1 MSLCQD
7 GIRGWNH
14 FALKWIIF
22 NFVELFSFT
31 WVLHNCVKWCFDLH
45 VECCGSCMVSTIAV
59 ESGKI
64 FGVLKIFARMFSNL
78 PEKFWATL
86 PTNFFPQR
94 SWRPFFGMTSG
105 WKKVFMY
112 FSSLYEIKQGWAPF
126 LPRFSDILP
135 RFSRIL
141 PGFSINQNLQGC
153 LCTPPPTLLVST
165 EFSTWQ
171 YTCVITSTVAFRCL

>member
-1 MSLCQD
+1 MVFEGRSAKKFQFQTGPQWKKGCRPLRWKMIYFYVLWSKNILMKLVGYQQPTCLCVKMEFVVGIISL
-7 GIRGWNH
+7 WS
-14 FALKWIIF
+14 
-22 NFVELFSFT
+22 ELYSISWSCFRSPGSCT
-31 WVLHNCVKWCFDLH
+31 IVYVKWCFDLH

-105 WKKVFMY
+105 
-112 FSSLYEIKQGWAPF
+112 
-126 LPRFSDILP
+126 
-135 RFSRIL
+135 
-141 PGFSINQNLQGC
+141 
-153 LCTPPPTLLVST
+153 
-165 EFSTWQ
+165 
-171 YTCVITSTVAFRCL
+171 